1 MVFRHLLGRE
11 IGERDW
17 AFFFRCYTTTYRRHH
32 STPYLSLEFFERLG
46 TALPDNVLLVLGE
59 CEGRPVCS
67 ALDLF
72 SRDTLWGRYWG
83 STEFLP
89 GLHFEA
95 CYYQAIEFCIER
107 RITSF
112 EGGAQGM
119 HKLARGLLPVT
130 TRSAPTARPPMPNR
144 SGRAPCTWTW

>member
-1 MVFRHLLGRE
+1 MSSTGRGRTPTGATDAAITRSSCVRFRSRPRRGPVSLRRMRRRAASSYPAL
-11 IGERDW
+11 W
-17 AFFFRCYTTTYRRHH
+17 RCYTTTYRRHH

-95 CYYQAIEFCIER
+95 CYYQAIEF
-107 RITSF
+107 
-112 EGGAQGM
+112 
-119 HKLARGLLPVT
+119 
-130 TRSAPTARPPMPNR
+130 
-144 SGRAPCTWTW
+144 